1 MTQALIIIIALI
13 AGLAAKRIAL
23 PPLVGFLIAGFVI
36 AQVPALASIDFQP
49 LADLGV
55 TLLLFTIGLKL
66 DIRSLL
72 RPHIWAVTS
81 IHMSIT
87 IFSVGLL
94 VLGLKT
100 TGWLYL
106 SELGITQ
113 YLTIGFA
120 LSFSSTVFAV
130 KVLEERGEMASFHGR
145 IAIGILVMQDIF
157 AVTYLAASSGQIP
170 SLYAPLLLL
179 LIPARPLLN
188 YLLKRCGHGELLILA
203 GFSLA
208 LLGAMLFEL
217 VNIKGDLGALFMG
230 AVLATVP
237 KSHELSKSLLHFK
250 DILLVGFFLSI
261 GQYGIPST
269 DAWLLALV
277 FGLVLVFKPLLY
289 ISLLSAFKLR
299 TRTAWLSGLTLNH
312 YSEFGLIVMAMAVS
326 THVLQPKWLVVMALA
341 MSISFV
347 IASIINGQY
356 PHLFTLFKPALLRM
370 ERKTRLP
377 EQQAID
383 IGNAR
388 VLIFGMGRVGSGAY
402 TQLCESYGNVI
413 AGIEES
419 EIKVEALK
427 KEGKNVVVG
436 DASDRELWER
446 ICERDVELAIL
457 ALSNQQETLS
467 VISILKESGFTGT
480 IAAVANYDDEV
491 LELQE
496 QGVISFNFYA
506 EAGAGFAEHVLET
519 LKPKDSTKTTPG

>member
-1 MTQALIIIIALI
+1 M
-13 AGLAAKRIAL
+13 G
-23 PPLVGFLIAGFVI
+23 
-36 AQVPALASIDFQP
+36 
-49 LADLGV
+49 
-55 TLLLFTIGLKL
+55 
-66 DIRSLL
+66 
-72 RPHIWAVTS
+72 
-81 IHMSIT
+81 IT
-87 IFSVGLL
+87 ILLISLL
-94 VLGLKT
+94 VLALKS
-100 TGWLYL
+100 TGWIYL
-106 SELGITQ
+106 SELGIAQ
-113 YLTIGFA
+113 FLTIGFA

-157 AVTYLAASSGQIP
+157 AVTYLAASTGQIP

-208 LLGAMLFEL
+208 FLGAMLFEL

-230 AVLATVP
+230 AVLATLP
-237 KSHELSKSLLHFK
+237 KSHELSKTLLHFK

-261 GQYGIPST
+261 GQYGIPSP

-289 ISLLSAFKLR
+289 IGLLCGFKLR
-299 TRTAWLSGLTLNH
+299 ARTAWLSSLTLNH

-347 IASIINGQY
+347 MASIINGQH
-356 PHLFTLFKPALLRM
+356 PKLFARFRPALLSM
-370 ERKTRLP
+370 ERKIRLP
-377 EQQAID
+377 EQKPID

-388 VLIFGMGRVGSGAY
+388 VLIFGMGRVGTGAY
-402 TQLCESYGNVI
+402 TELRESYGNVI
-413 AGIEES
+413 VGIEQS
-419 EIKVEALK
+419 ELK
-427 KEGKNVVVG
+427 AEVLRNDGMHVVVG

-446 ICERDVELAIL
+446 ICEREVELAIL
-457 ALSNQQETLS
+457 ALSNQQETLT
-467 VISILKESGFTGT
+467 VISILKESGFKGT
-480 IAAVANYDDEV
+480 IAAVAKYDDEV

-506 EAGAGFAEHVLET
+506 EAGAGFAEHVQQQLNQA
-519 LKPKDSTKTTPG
+519 

>member
-1 MTQALIIIIALI
+1 LTQALVIIIALI

-23 PPLVGFLIAGFVI
+23 PPLVGFLIAGFVV

-66 DIRSLL
+66 DLRSLL
-72 RPHIWAVTS
+72 RPHIWGVTTV
-81 IHMSIT
+81 HMAIT
-87 IFSVGLL
+87 IILISLL
-94 VLGLKT
+94 VLALKT
-100 TGWLYL
+100 SGWLYL
-106 SELGITQ
+106 SQLGLEQ
-113 YLTIGFA
+113 FLTIGFA

-130 KVLEERGEMASFHGR
+130 KVLEERGEMASLHGR

-157 AVTYLAASSGQIP
+157 AVTYLAVSSGQIP
-170 SLYAPLLLL
+170 SLWAPLLLL
-179 LIPARPLLN
+179 AIPARPLLN

-217 VNIKGDLGALFMG
+217 VNIKGDLGALYMG
-230 AVLATVP
+230 AVLATLP
-237 KSHELSKSLLHFK
+237 KSHELSKTLLHFK
-250 DILLVGFFLSI
+250 DVLLVGFFLSI

-269 DAWLLALV
+269 DAWLLALM

-289 ISLLSAFKLR
+289 ISLLSGFKLR
-299 TRTAWLSGLTLNH
+299 ARTAWLTGLTLNH

-341 MSISFV
+341 LSISFV
-347 IASIINGQY
+347 IASIINGQNSR
-356 PHLFTLFKPALLRM
+356 LFKRFRPTLLSM
-370 ERKTRLP
+370 ERNARLS
-377 EQQAID
+377 EQKPID
-383 IGNAR
+383 IGNAK
-388 VLIFGMGRVGSGAY
+388 VLILGMGRVGAGAY
-402 TQLCESYGNVI
+402 TELCESYGNVI
-413 AGIEES
+413 AGIEQS
-419 EIKVEALK
+419 EFKAKTLR
-427 KEGKNVVVG
+427 KEGKHIVVG

-446 ICERDVELAIL
+446 ICENEVELAIL

-480 IAAVANYDDEV
+480 IAAVAKYDDEV
-491 LELQE
+491 LELQR

-519 LKPKDSTKTTPG
+519 IKPKADIKNTTS